1 MKFDIETI
9 TPREARRLIDRTAAL
24 GFNNRSIQKSRVE
37 KLAHAI
43 VTGQWQVTHQ
53 GIAIGADGGVLDGQ
67 HRLHAILLADQAI
80 ETLVARETDADTFT
94 VLDTGAA
101 RTTADT
107 LRISGFTNPNNV
119 SAMVRGFIA
128 YQDVVG
134 TTESF
139 ERALRLITTTDVVD
153 FLADRKRQDST
164 MGALQAARTVASS
177 LARYGLTSS
186 LGITMMVCRLR
197 PNELGSDTTAE
208 FFARLADGTML
219 APSSPILALRRWYMS
234 DTGYARV
241 IGQHR
246 RSVAIAC
253 TLKALNDYAL
263 RRERLVVQFK
273 WGVEPYPAP
282 LPRGS
287 RKRLERELEA
297 KEAAQGA

>member
-1 MKFDIETI
+1 VKFEIEKI
-9 TPREARRLIDRTAAL
+9 TPDEARALIDRTASL
-24 GFNNRSIQKSRVE
+24 GFNNRSIQRSRVE

-67 HRLHAILLADQAI
+67 HRLHAIVMADQAI
-80 ETLVARETDADTFT
+80 ETLIARETDPDTFT

-107 LRISGFTNPNNV
+107 LRIAGFSNPNNV
-119 SAMVRGFIA
+119 SAMVRGFLA
-128 YQDVVG
+128 YQQVVG
-134 TTESF
+134 TTDSF

-153 FLADRKRQDST
+153 FLDDSKKQDSVL
-164 MGALQAARTVASS
+164 GALQGARSVAAS

-197 PNELGSDTTAE
+197 TNELGAETTAE
-208 FFARLADGTML
+208 FFARLSDGAML

-253 TLKALNDYAL
+253 TIKALNDYAL
-263 RRERLVVQFK
+263 RRDRLVVQFK

-287 RKRLERELEA
+287 RRRLERELEE